1 MSGARQS
8 IARHMR
14 LAILWTVLFG
24 GTAAAWSIVAPLD
37 EAVVAV
43 GTVTVESSVKK
54 VQHPTGGVIGEIL
67 VHEGAHVK
75 SGDLL
80 LRLDETTP
88 RANLGVIINELTS
101 LRLRQA
107 RLVAERTGADQLTV
121 PVDIETRS
129 ASDATVKLSIEQ
141 ERQLHLSRIA
151 TGNGQKLQIKERIN
165 QLRQE
170 ISGMEKQRDATVN
183 QIKLSVDE
191 HDGLRGLE
199 EQGLVHKPRM
209 NSLRRDIARN
219 EGMLGDLT
227 AKIASAQGKI
237 TESELQILQLD
248 KDHAAEVT
256 QELRDVETKIGE
268 FNEKRINAED
278 QLRRVEVR
286 APISGAVHQL
296 QVHTIGGVVSSS
308 DILMLLVPEADR
320 LIVEARVNPQDIDQ
334 VFVGQPTRIRFSAFN
349 QRTTPEVEGR
359 LFRIGSDLVREEH
372 SGHSYFTVAAEVTD
386 AELAKLKNL
395 KLKPG
400 MPAEVFVKTGSRT
413 LASYLV
419 KPMTDQFQRGLREQ

>member
-14 LAILWTVLFG
+14 LAILWTLLFG

-43 GTVTVESSVKK
+43 GTVTVESNVKK

-67 VHEGAHVK
+67 VREGDHVN

-88 RANLGVIINELTS
+88 RANLGVIVNEQTS

-107 RLVAERTGADQLTV
+107 RLVAERTDAGQLTV
-121 PVDIETRS
+121 PAEIEQRS
-129 ASDATVKLSIEQ
+129 ASDAAVKISIEQ
-141 ERQLHLSRIA
+141 ERQLLQSRIA
-151 TGNGQKLQIKERIN
+151 TRVGQKLQLKERVN

-170 ISGMEKQRDATVN
+170 ITGMEEQRDATSN

-191 HDGLRGLE
+191 RDGLKGLE

-219 EGMLGDLT
+219 EGVLGDLV
-227 AKIASAQGKI
+227 ARIASAQGKI
-237 TESELQILQLD
+237 TEAELQILQLD

-256 QELRDVETKIGE
+256 QELRDVETKLGE
-268 FNEKRINAED
+268 LNEKRVNAED
-278 QLRRVEVR
+278 QLRRVDVR
-286 APISGAVHQL
+286 APISGTVHQL
-296 QVHTIGGVVSSS
+296 QVHTVGGVVNSS
-308 DILMLLVPEADR
+308 DVLMLIVPEADR
-320 LIVEARVNPQDIDQ
+320 LIVEARINPQDIDQ
-334 VFVGQPTRIRFSAFN
+334 VFVGQPARIRFSAFN
-349 QRTTPEVEGR
+349 QRTTPEVEGK
-359 LFRIGSDLVREEH
+359 LFRIGSDLVREERTE
-372 SGHSYFTVAAEVTD
+372 HSYFTVAAEVTD
-386 AELAKLKNL
+386 AELAKLKSL

-400 MPAEVFVKTGSRT
+400 MPAEVFIKTGSRT
-413 LASYLV
+413 LASYIV